1 MKNFEIFNLVNCEVL
16 AITANEL
23 ESAHAYKVVKFKRAI
38 RKAFEAIS
46 EAEKDFLKEAGI
58 EDAQAF
64 DTERAELIKTNSD
77 PDRLTELN
85 KQFDRF
91 NELRQTMLN
100 EESELDIPARLP
112 FDQFHLLQ
120 KENKDLKFKPLNTFE
135 DILEGVLWNAPETE
149 E

>member
-1 MKNFEIFNLVNCEVL
+1 MKNFEIFNLVNSEVL

-23 ESAHAYKVVKFKRAI
+23 DAAHAYKVVKFKRAI
-38 RKAFEAIS
+38 RKAFDAIS

-64 DTERAELIKTNSD
+64 DTERAELIKTNSNA
-77 PDRLTELN
+77 DRLEELN

-91 NELRQTMLN
+91 NELRNTMIN
-100 EESELDIPARLP
+100 EEADLGDIKELP

-120 KENKDLKFKPLNTFE
+120 KENKDLRFKPLNTFE
-135 DILEGVLWNAPETE
+135 DILEGVLWSAPEE
-149 E
+149 